1 MVIAESAAF
10 VMDPWGGS
18 VFEAG
23 VKAES
28 DASALG
34 FEDDFTD
41 AVNSVDE
48 NHKARSISST
58 DATNVPFSSPSPSS
72 INFIPR
78 TQNCADESRI
88 GSALNASSSSASS
101 ASSLPSLAPLNDPL
115 TRMMTSEE
123 YISRLETKL
132 NRIKGGGGG
141 GEGERRGRKT
151 LSSSAKLML
160 DAFTIAKDSTAVHP
174 IDGCDAPSD
183 SSRMELNPNILLQR
197 AFPERT
203 PLTQEELEWLVNHD
217 QLQAPED
224 EEHRQPTP

>member
-1 MVIAESAAF
+1 MVIAKYAAL

-18 VFEAG
+18 VSEAG
-23 VKAES
+23 VKAHSE
-28 DASALG
+28 ASALG

-48 NHKARSISST
+48 NHEARSISSI
-58 DATNVPFSSPSPSS
+58 DATNVPFSSPLPSS

-88 GSALNASSSSASS
+88 GSAMNASSSSASS

-132 NRIKGGGGG
+132 NRIKGGAG

-174 IDGCDAPSD
+174 LDGCDAPSD

-224 EEHRQPTP
+224 EDHRQPTP